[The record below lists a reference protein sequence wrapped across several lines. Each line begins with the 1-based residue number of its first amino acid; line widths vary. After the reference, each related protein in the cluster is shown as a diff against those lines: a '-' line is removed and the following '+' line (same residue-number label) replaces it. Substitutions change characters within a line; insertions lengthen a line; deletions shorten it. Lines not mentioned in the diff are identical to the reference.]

1 MWWRGRLRG
10 GGADL
15 LLESV
20 VCHNFRRCG
29 PPDRTRAQSRLL
41 SRRMLGSLYRR
52 FFLVSVQAA
61 RGRYRHVRMASRAR
75 CTSRAHGQVQG
86 SNFFLRLLLALW
98 PACERARSRPPH
110 HTPVSR
116 AFEAIITMAERRD
129 PDCARESGVV
139 SCLAAWLLL
148 GCRWAAAASCCDG
161 F

>member
-98 PACERARSRPPH
+98 PACETARPAARRTTRQPPVWCSRPPPVWCSRPPPAAR
-110 HTPVSR
+110 HTR
-116 AFEAIITMAERRD
+116 
-129 PDCARESGVV
+129 CAGSGLESLPL
-139 SCLAAWLLL
+139 CHYAAMSLH
-148 GCRWAAAASCCDG
+148 R
-161 F
+161 